1 MAWSNIWHKVAVRI
15 QMLESLAK
23 PFHEL
28 NKKRVLVAA
37 VAGGSAATV
46 FVAPFD
52 GYVEEV
58 FVGAGADSTS
68 TSGNSLTV
76 EIDSVST
83 GDTLFSFDTFAN
95 GVELVQDYAVEVDN
109 VPGVSDGLP
118 IPTFKKGE
126 LVSVTV
132 TLNGSVSG
140 FTSSS
145 VLPLSIAFTPANK
158 EACL

>member
-1 MAWSNIWHKVAVRI
+1 MAFSNIWHKFAWRT
-15 QMLESLAK
+15 QMLESIAK
-23 PFHEL
+23 PAHEL
-28 NKKRVLVAA
+28 NKKRVLVPA
-37 VAGGSAATV
+37 VASGSATVV

-52 GYVEEV
+52 GYVEQV
-58 FVGAGADSTS
+58 LIGSTAASVS
-68 TSGNSLTV
+68 TSGNSLSV
-76 EIDSVST
+76 EVDSVST
-83 GDTLFSFDTFAN
+83 GNTLFLFDTFAN
-95 GVELVQDYAVEVDN
+95 VTELVANYAIEVDS
-109 VPGVSDGLP
+109 VPGISDGLP
-118 IPTFKKGE
+118 LPTFKRDE